1 MRSLLVTIILS
12 LLLCYF
18 AFSALTG
25 EQGLANWTSLQK
37 KEKELSLV
45 LEAIQAEKLV
55 VEARIKRL
63 SPETLDLDYVEELA
77 RKKLAYARED
87 EVILKL
93 KE

>member
-45 LEAIQAEKLV
+45 LEAIQAEKLA